1 MENRRNNAGLKG
13 VMLRAIARGGRWL
26 ILLLALYAIVLSLPK
41 LKAWPES
48 WEIPIIGLIRDRVG
62 VADEIVI
69 CIALASLVLS
79 HWGAR
84 EGKESAA
91 DLARVVGFLSGL
103 PWAATLIDWVAKG
116 VLIMFK
122 AIKQRAMD
130 MMREEGLAEG
140 REKGRVEGRVEG
152 RAEVSAEWQAWLER
166 RVASNPDL
174 LDDSDPPPAPPSGK
188 IRNGQG

>member
-1 MENRRNNAGLKG
+1 MENRHNNAGLKG

-130 MMREEGLAEG
+130 MIA
-140 REKGRVEGRVEG
+140 
-152 RAEVSAEWQAWLER
+152 R
-166 RVASNPDL
+166 RGP
-174 LDDSDPPPAPPSGK
+174 G
-188 IRNGQG
+188 

>member
-1 MENRRNNAGLKG
+1 
-13 VMLRAIARGGRWL
+13 
-26 ILLLALYAIVLSLPK
+26 LALYAIALSLPQ
-41 LKAWPES
+41 LEAWPES
-48 WEIPIIGLIRDRVG
+48 WEIPISGLIRNRLG

-84 EGKESAA
+84 EDKESAA

-140 REKGRVEGRVEG
+140 RAKGRVEG

-174 LDDSDPPPAPPSGK
+174 LDDNDPPPVRPAK
-188 IRNGQG
+188 